1 MKIKDDLV
9 GRDVLDATGHKIGE
23 VDDVDVDFDNERISA
38 IILHEGGILK
48 SKDRIIPLDMIET
61 VGERVILKK
70 ETGRKM
76 VGEEERSEEKERYV
90 EERDVGRGRDK
101 PDIRDRDE
109 Y

>member
-38 IILHEGGILK
+38 IILHEGGILR
-48 SKDRIIPLDMIET
+48 SKDKIIPYNMVEA

-70 ETGRKM
+70 ETGRRM
-76 VGEEERSEEKERYV
+76 EGDEGEERENYV

-101 PDIRDRDE
+101 PDIRERDE